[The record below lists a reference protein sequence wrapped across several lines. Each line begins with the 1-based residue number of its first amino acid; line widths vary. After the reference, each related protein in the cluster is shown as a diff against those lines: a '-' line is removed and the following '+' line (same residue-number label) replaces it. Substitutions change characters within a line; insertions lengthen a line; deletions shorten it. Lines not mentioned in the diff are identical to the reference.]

1 MVFWENKARGCRR
14 PFEAKRCWLVPC
26 ERKHKLS
33 WWLHLMCCQ
42 VRCLVD
48 SGRFCGYNSFLNFN
62 IIGALQAIIIWCRTV
77 VCCQNGQELWFKGSR
92 IPTFSYFVL
101 RKNFP
106 LKLQKNIK
114 VKCYIPFAMFYK
126 PPISTAIHILFAL
139 LRVLSM

>member
-1 MVFWENKARGCRR
+1 MVFWEDKARGCRR

-48 SGRFCGYNSFLNFN
+48 SGRLCDYNSFLNFN

-77 VCCQNGQELWFKGSR
+77 VCCQNGQDLRFKGSL
-92 IPTFSYFVL
+92 IQVCLKKLSIEIAEEHVTYHLQCSINL
-101 RKNFP
+101 L
-106 LKLQKNIK
+106 LKLSFNIFLYSWESEH
-114 VKCYIPFAMFYK
+114 VVY
-126 PPISTAIHILFAL
+126 
-139 LRVLSM
+139 